1 MCVQHNALLSWATV
15 ISTPPPPW
23 FFTHGSLSER
33 CRGPSFNP
41 AKVSSFLSL
50 KCLKCY
56 QRVGVFIKESHFKE
70 FHLLLLPRPPTRASS
85 PFNLAGVWQ
94 SKVNKCEMGHVF
106 SIVSLCHTCSP
117 LSMINIPP
125 TSGLPFLGAPCASR
139 RLACQNT
146 PWPPGITER
155 SKPTLP
161 VHLKSIEPIRSPHK
175 WRMTRFWNLCCYWK
189 TLLFLMNCLLVL
201 VRQK

>member
-1 MCVQHNALLSWATV
+1 MPFCPEQQLSAPHPLPDSLHTALCQSAAEAQVSIPPRFPLSSPWNVWNA
-15 ISTPPPPW
+15 
-23 FFTHGSLSER
+23 
-33 CRGPSFNP
+33 
-41 AKVSSFLSL
+41 
-50 KCLKCY
+50 
-56 QRVGVFIKESHFKE
+56 IKELASSSKSSTLKSSTFCCC
-70 FHLLLLPRPPTRASS
+70 LAPPTRASS

-125 TSGLPFLGAPCASR
+125 TSGLPFLGAPWASR

-175 WRMTRFWNLCCYWK
+175 WRMTRFWHLYFYWK
-189 TLLFLMNCLLVL
+189 TLCFLMDCLLVL
-201 VRQK
+201 DRQR